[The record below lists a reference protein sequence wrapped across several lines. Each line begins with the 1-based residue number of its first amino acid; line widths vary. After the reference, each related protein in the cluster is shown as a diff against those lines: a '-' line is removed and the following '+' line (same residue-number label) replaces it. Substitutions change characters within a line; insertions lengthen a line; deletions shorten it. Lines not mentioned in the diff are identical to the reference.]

1 MNISSRTK
9 HTHTRTYISAHSRT
23 HEWRALTHAYVCNL
37 GAEKYAAGRA
47 ASLSS
52 LLKRKQIIRHFCRS
66 RQLKV
71 CGCKDTACASVCVC
85 GCVYVAEMMP
95 QSALEHQE
103 MKILFKPFYQHNRKS
118 FCTFRIKVAVLV
130 LVLVV
135 AAFAAVAIKDQLS
148 SAYNLLLDLSSC
160 SSGPGYWLLGPG
172 LGC

>member
-1 MNISSRTK
+1 MR
-9 HTHTRTYISAHSRT
+9 
-23 HEWRALTHAYVCNL
+23 LC
-37 GAEKYAAGRA
+37 
-47 ASLSS
+47 
-52 LLKRKQIIRHFCRS
+52 
-66 RQLKV
+66 
-71 CGCKDTACASVCVC
+71 VCV
-85 GCVYVAEMMP
+85 CVYVAEMMP